1 MTDDDKVRVASYEL
15 VPLIERLRYMRFFRY
30 GLIVA
35 VTLFGTMVAAARP
48 VSTGWLAAA
57 CAGYFG
63 LSLLSDG
70 IRQLWPRAGLALF
83 GLMLMVDSVFLVWA
97 AYATGGTLSPI
108 RYLLLVHL
116 IAVSLLGSYRTG
128 LKLAMW
134 DSLLLYVVFYAQ
146 EAKILHPVS
155 SAIHALPGT
164 DYRRLGAFVT
174 ACWLVSIVTATF
186 SAINE
191 RELRRRRFDLEA
203 LAHLGADLE
212 GAADSFDVADVLLDR
227 LIDTFE
233 VDRILLLGAPEVDLV
248 LLARRGSEQAI
259 GSVCPAGIDSVLLAA
274 WESRET
280 LLVSELDP
288 EVDAWLDHALPNA
301 KNLIITPLSAEGRSV
316 GVLIIEHAER
326 NGSRVERRV
335 VSMVERF
342 ASHVALALRNAW
354 LLEQVQTMAT
364 TDGLTG
370 IANRRNFDTALER
383 ELARAARN
391 GDEVT
396 LVMLDLDHFKQLND
410 THGHQIGDE
419 VLRQVADV
427 LAADCRDFDTA
438 ARYGGE
444 EFAVVLPGCT
454 ADEAGA
460 AAERLRAIVRQAPTF
475 VPITASVGVA
485 TFPVHA
491 PDAVSLVKAADEA
504 LYESKRAG
512 RNRVTIAARAGA
524 EPQPANKSS

>member
-1 MTDDDKVRVASYEL
+1 MTNDEKVRSASGEL
-15 VPLIERLRYMRFFRY
+15 VPLVERLRYMRFFRY
-30 GLIVA
+30 GLIVFVA
-35 VTLFGTMVAAARP
+35 LFASFASTGRVESLGWVGAAIAGYFALSLTSDGLRSVWPRLGPTLFGAMLIVD
-48 VSTGWLAAA
+48 
-57 CAGYFG
+57 G
-63 LSLLSDG
+63 L
-70 IRQLWPRAGLALF
+70 
-83 GLMLMVDSVFLVWA
+83 FLVWA
-97 AYATGGTLSPI
+97 TYATGGTLSPI
-108 RYLLLVHL
+108 RSLILVHL

-128 LKLAMW
+128 LKIAMW
-134 DSLLLYVVFYAQ
+134 HSLLLYVVFYAQ
-146 EAKILHPVS
+146 EAKILNPLPGTVT
-155 SAIHALPGT
+155 ALPGT
-164 DYRRLGAFVT
+164 EYRRLAAFVG
-174 ACWLVSIVTATF
+174 ACWVVSVVTATF

-227 LIDTFE
+227 LIDTFDVE
-233 VDRILLLGAPEVDLV
+233 RILLLGAPEVDLV

-259 GSVCPAGIDSVLLAA
+259 GSVCPAGVDSVLLSA

-280 LLVSELDP
+280 LLVSELD
-288 EVDAWLDHALPNA
+288 EEADAWLAHALPDA

-316 GVLIIEHAER
+316 GVLIIEHGNR
-326 NGSRVERRV
+326 SGSRVERRV
-335 VSMVERF
+335 VAMVERF

-370 IANRRNFDTALER
+370 IANRRNFDTSLER

-396 LVMLDLDHFKQLND
+396 LVMLDLDHFKLLND
-410 THGHQIGDE
+410 THGHQLGDE
-419 VLRQVADV
+419 VLRQVADA

-454 ADEAGA
+454 SDEAAA
-460 AAERLRAIVRQAPTF
+460 AAERLRSIVRHVPSV

-491 PDAVSLVKAADEA
+491 PDAGSLVKAADEA
-504 LYESKRAG
+504 LYESKRNG
-512 RNRVTIAARAGA
+512 RNRVTIAGHAGA
-524 EPQPANKSS
+524 EPEPAHKSS